1 MAAYKIFENLIS
13 SIETSRLNYILTR
26 TPFSATISM
35 KSSFAKF
42 HENPE
47 DENTKNENEES
58 KEEKMN
64 LQSKIKMLEENL
76 KSIESEKKNLEMV
89 YNCEKEKVKSSQEI
103 EGQLRVEL
111 LKVKSE
117 KNALISNNK
126 SLQTRVDEL
135 ERECD
140 KKEDLNKDLQS
151 QFKSKMKVLE
161 SLEGR
166 VEGLTG
172 DKDCSELMMTNLV
185 SQLEQLLG

>member
-1 MAAYKIFENLIS
+1 MAAYKIFENLII

-64 LQSKIKMLEENL
+64 LQRKIKMLEENL
-76 KSIESEKKNLEMV
+76 KAIDAEKNNLEKV
-89 YNCEKEKVKSSQEI
+89 YNREKEKGKSSQEI

-140 KKEDLNKDLQS
+140 
-151 QFKSKMKVLE
+151 
-161 SLEGR
+161 
-166 VEGLTG
+166 
-172 DKDCSELMMTNLV
+172 
-185 SQLEQLLG
+185 

>member
-103 EGQLRVEL
+103 EGQFRVEL

-117 KNALISNNK
+117 KNALIANNK
-126 SLQTRVDEL
+126 SLQIRVEEL
-135 ERECD
+135 EREGD
-140 KKEDLNKDLQS
+140 KKEDTNKDLQS
-151 QFKSKMKVLE
+151 QLKNKMMLLA

-166 VEGLTG
+166 VEGLTN
-172 DKDCSELMMTNLV
+172 DKDCSKLKMTNLM
-185 SQLEQLLG
+185 S